1 MVEARKIAVVYKTRE
16 PEALRV
22 IDMVKKLLK
31 PESIEEYSLSSLVG
45 KRLEGFDLI
54 VCLGGDGTLVRTCR
68 VVENGGVILPVNMGK
83 KGYLM
88 EVDPEKLASYLIK
101 YQNNEFLV
109 EKCFKLRIGYGG
121 KVLTAVN
128 EVVIR
133 NIMGLKQVTLSVELE
148 EGGFIVEGDG
158 VLISTPLGS
167 SAYSLNAG
175 GPFVLSNVNIL
186 VCTPLCARK
195 PLRPLIVNKDAVIK
209 VKYLSGEEI
218 QMIID
223 GEEAFKVDPKET
235 IEITGSTE
243 TVNIIR
249 FSSSFNI
256 KRMGRLTGGVENG

>member
-1 MVEARKIAVVYKTRE
+1 
-16 PEALRV
+16 
-22 IDMVKKLLK
+22 
-31 PESIEEYSLSSLVG
+31 
-45 KRLEGFDLI
+45 
-54 VCLGGDGTLVRTCR
+54 
-68 VVENGGVILPVNMGK
+68 
-83 KGYLM
+83 LM
-88 EVDPEKLASYLIK
+88 EVVPEELPSYLEK
-101 YQNNEFLV
+101 YQKDEFLV
-109 EKCFKLRIGYGG
+109 EKCFKLRIGYGDR
-121 KVLTAVN
+121 VLTAVN

-133 NIMGLKQVTLSVELE
+133 NIMGLKQVALSVELE

-158 VLISTPLGS
+158 VLVSTPIGS

-195 PLRPLIVNKDAVIK
+195 PLRPLIVNRDTVIK

-223 GEEAFKVDPKET
+223 GEEVFKVDPKET

-249 FSSSFNI
+249 FSRSFNI
-256 KRMGRLTGGVENG
+256 KRMGRVTGGVENG

>member
-1 MVEARKIAVVYKTRE
+1 MAKAKKIAVVYKTKE
-16 PEALRV
+16 PEAMKV
-22 IDMVKKLLK
+22 IDVVKKLLK
-31 PESIEEYSLSSLVG
+31 PESVEENLLSSLAG
-45 KRLEGFDLI
+45 KRLGGFDLI

-88 EVDPEKLASYLIK
+88 EVDPEKLPSYLEK
-101 YQNNEFLV
+101 YQNDEFLV

-121 KVLTAVN
+121 RVLTAVN

-133 NIMGLKQVTLSVELE
+133 NIMGLKQVALSVELE

-158 VLISTPLGS
+158 VLVSTPIGS

-195 PLRPLIVNKDAVIK
+195 PLRPLIVNKDTLIK

-223 GEEAFKVDPKET
+223 GDETFKVDSKET

-249 FSSSFNI
+249 FSRSFNI

>member
-1 MVEARKIAVVYKTRE
+1 MAEAKKIAVVYKTKE
-16 PEALRV
+16 PEVLRV
-22 IDMVKKLLK
+22 IETVNRVMK
-31 PESIEEYSLSSLVG
+31 PESIEEHPLLSLVG
-45 KRLEGFDLI
+45 KKLGGFDLI

-88 EVDPEKLASYLIK
+88 EVDPEKLPSYLEK
-101 YQNNEFLV
+101 YRKNEFLV
-109 EKCFKLRIGYGG
+109 EKCFKLKISYGG
-121 KVLTAVN
+121 RMLNAIN
-128 EVVIR
+128 EVAIR
-133 NIMGLKQVTLSVELE
+133 NIIGLKQVTLSVELE
-148 EGGFIVEGDG
+148 EGSFIVEGDG
-158 VLISTPLGS
+158 VLVSTPIGS

-186 VCTPLCARK
+186 VCTPLCARR
-195 PLRPLIVNKDAVIK
+195 PLRPLIVNRDAVIK

-223 GEEAFKVDPKET
+223 GEEALKVDPKET

-256 KRMGRLTGGVENG
+256 KRMGRLIGGIENG